1 MKLFTRLILAYFA
14 VIAVFVI
21 TALLVFIPYSTRPAY
36 RMARQEVQQWIH
48 GILERTRTAYRQGGA
63 DETERMLSSL
73 QPPPETD
80 LTLFDSPSQPRQIW
94 GNAVQPSPEQ
104 LKLAFAGQQQ
114 LTLPPWLSTSY
125 KGILCV
131 PLPEGSSHP
140 KMVVAISLPARLPP
154 AIRSQI
160 SEGLFLALGLGV
172 LTSLPLAAWLSR
184 RISRPVEQLTSAS
197 KKLGSGDFSS
207 RVDASSPGELNDL
220 AQQFNRMAAELESS
234 LQRVQAEK
242 DKLAEV
248 ERIQREFLADVSHN
262 LRTPL
267 TAVLGWTEA
276 LQDGI
281 VDNQEQVYLE
291 KIHNQTLNLAHKVD
305 RLLTLS
311 RSQQGIALLQKQTV
325 PISEPIVSAVEAVAP
340 AAEQQGSQLALL
352 GDLKQQCCLDPSRM
366 RDVFQILLENSV
378 QHAGGLLADKSNLR
392 IEVAIC
398 SVDSWLHIEI
408 RDNGCLP
415 EALPFRFD
423 LTNQGQYLQ
432 RSTPNGLGLSI
443 ARRIVEAHNGEFHWH
458 CSPDGTSAL
467 VRLPPGPGPDPS
479 LQNHDKVEK
488 NADMCR
494 LD

>member
-36 RMARQEVQQWIH
+36 RMARQEVQQWLH
-48 GILERTRTAYRQGGA
+48 GILDRTRTAYRQGGV
-63 DETERMLSSL
+63 EQTEQMLSSL

-80 LTLFDSPSQPRQIW
+80 LTLFDSPTQRRQIW
-94 GNAVQPSPEQ
+94 GSAVQPSPEQ
-104 LKLAFAGQQQ
+104 LKSAFAGQQQ
-114 LTLPPWLSTSY
+114 LALPPWSSTSY

-131 PLPEGSSHP
+131 PLPEGSSNP
-140 KMVVAISLPARLPP
+140 KLVVAISLPARLPP

-197 KKLGSGDFSS
+197 KKLGSGDLSS

-220 AQQFNRMAAELESS
+220 ADQFNRMAAELENS

-242 DKLAEV
+242 EKLAEV

-281 VDNQEQVYLE
+281 VDNEEQFYLE
-291 KIHNQTLNLAHKVD
+291 KIHSQTLNLAHKVD

-311 RSQQGIALLQKQTV
+311 RSQQGVALLQKQTV
-325 PISEPIVSAVEAVAP
+325 PISEPIVGAVEAVAP
-340 AAEQQGSQLALL
+340 TAEQQGGQLVLL
-352 GDLKQQCCLDPSRM
+352 GDLKTQCCLDPSRM
-366 RDVFQILLENSV
+366 RDVFQILLENCV
-378 QHAGGLLADKSNLR
+378 QHAGGQLANKSHLK
-392 IEVAIC
+392 IEVAVSAHNHEIQ
-398 SVDSWLHIEI
+398 IEI
-408 RDNGCLP
+408 RDNGCQ
-415 EALPFRFD
+415 ADSRPFQID
-423 LTNQGQYLQ
+423 LSNQGQYLQ
-432 RSTPNGLGLSI
+432 RSSPNGLGLSI
-443 ARRIVEAHNGEFHWH
+443 ARRIVEAHKGEFHWH
-458 CSPDGTSAL
+458 SSDSGTSAL
-467 VRLPPGPGPDPS
+467 VRLPM
-479 LQNHDKVEK
+479 N
-488 NADMCR
+488 
-494 LD
+494 